1 MKSINSYYKF
11 KKVLINPTEEYYKN
25 YKKNLSSV
33 DLEKNDSI
41 NQIGNENKGFSGE
54 ELELKTTG
62 SLYSDVTAF

>member
-1 MKSINSYYKF
+1 MASI
-11 KKVLINPTEEYYKN
+11 
-25 YKKNLSSV
+25 